1 MLSAHEPL
9 DVPVAARVLVVDD
22 EPHITRLLSR
32 MLAHDGYEV
41 LTAETI
47 AAAREVI
54 DAQAPDVIIL
64 DVMLPDSDGI
74 TLCQR
79 IKQNATTRLTPVV
92 LMTGLNDDEVRI
104 RGLEAGADDFLDKP
118 IDTRVLVA
126 RVGALARV
134 KRYTDD
140 LDAAG
145 SIIMTL
151 ATMIETRDGQ
161 TDGHCHRMANYATA
175 LGRALGLSPSD
186 VQALHRGGFLHDIGM
201 LTIPDTVLRTAG
213 PLSHEELDLIK
224 SHPVAGDRIC
234 AHLRSLQSVRP
245 IIRHHHERFDGS
257 GYPDG
262 LRGDDIPVLAQIIGV
277 VDVYEAVTSRRP
289 YQPTL
294 PASEAIR
301 VLHAEAQR
309 GWRRRD
315 LVDGFTALLTHRHFD
330 AVPNLKT
337 THDGLTRN

>member
-1 MLSAHEPL
+1 MLSAPEPF
-9 DVPVAARVLVVDD
+9 DVQPGARVLVVDD
-22 EPHITRLLSR
+22 EPHITGLLTR
-32 MLAHDGYEV
+32 MLTHDGHEV
-41 LTAETI
+41 LRAETV
-47 AAAREVI
+47 AAARDVI
-54 DAQAPDVIIL
+54 ETRAPDIIIL

-79 IKQNATTRLTPVV
+79 LKQSAATRLIPVV
-92 LMTGLNDDEVRI
+92 LMTGLHDDDVRL
-104 RGLEAGADDFLDKP
+104 RGLEAGADDFVDKP
-118 IDTRVLVA
+118 LDTRALLT
-126 RVGALARV
+126 RVRALARM

-175 LGRALGLSPSD
+175 LGRVLGLAPAD
-186 VQALHRGGFLHDIGM
+186 IKALHRGGFLHDVGM
-201 LTIPDTVLRTAG
+201 LAVPDSVLRKAG
-213 PLSHEELDLIK
+213 PLSRDELVLIQ
-224 SHPVAGDRIC
+224 SHTVIGDRMC
-234 AHLRSLQSVRP
+234 AQLRSLQSVRP

-262 LRGDDIPVLAQIIGV
+262 LRGDAIPLLAQIIGI

-289 YQPTL
+289 YQPTQ
-294 PASEAIR
+294 PATDALQL
-301 VLHAEAQR
+301 LHAEAQR

-315 LVDGFTALLTHRHFD
+315 LVDAFTELVTQRQI
-330 AVPNLKT
+330 
-337 THDGLTRN
+337 

>member
-54 DAQAPDVIIL
+54 EAHAPDIVIL

-92 LMTGLNDDEVRI
+92 LMTGLNDAEVRL

-126 RVGALARV
+126 RVRALARV

-175 LGRALGLSPSD
+175 LGRALRLAPSD
-186 VQALHRGGFLHDIGM
+186 IQALHRGGFLHDVGM
-201 LTIPDTVLRTAG
+201 LAIPDSVLRTAG
-213 PLSHEELDLIK
+213 PLSHEQLDLIK
-224 SHPVAGDRIC
+224 SHTVAGDRMC

-262 LRGDDIPVLAQIIGV
+262 LRGDDTPLIAQIIGV

-289 YQPTL
+289 YQPTQ
-294 PASEAIR
+294 PASEAVH

-315 LVDGFTALLTHRHFD
+315 VVEAFTELVTQRHFE
-330 AVPNLKT
+330 AVPNLT
-337 THDGLTRN
+337 SSQDRVTRH